1 MRIRKHTDGRI
12 AVERVDHA
20 WSVHDGSDPRW
31 PAVRTAHTDDVIGEG
46 WVELY
51 TAVLP
56 EPDEVGEA
64 STPQWIEPD
73 GTRITAYISGVLVR
87 GPNGVA
93 DMYRRAEVE
102 LLRATA
108 HRTLAAI
115 TAYDDLVALRSAW
128 DEHK

>member
-12 AVERVDHA
+12 AVERVDEA

-56 EPDEVGEA
+56 EPDQVGDE
-64 STPQWIEPD
+64 SSLRWITYNGKRLTVFAD
-73 GTRITAYISGVLVR
+73 GIHFRELDGVEGIYQR
-87 GPNGVA
+87 ENIDA
-93 DMYRRAEVE
+93 
-102 LLRATA
+102 LRAGA
-108 HRTLAAI
+108 LKTLAAI
-115 TAYDDLVALRSAW
+115 VAFDAAEAAEGDHR
-128 DEHK
+128 